1 MNKILIWGVKNVATA
16 EQLKLLVKA
25 HYEKDDSRFD
35 TLLIQVA
42 ASEAQKGHVAL
53 ARDLKK
59 LLEKGKK
66 NSSKVQYIDP
76 ELEGLITL
84 RNSSYR
90 LSNLIVSKEVK
101 DNLTN
106 IIKEFEN
113 KTKLAQFGLTNRR
126 KILLAGKPGTG
137 KTLTASVLATELQLP
152 LCIIHTDKIMTK
164 YLGETGQKLG
174 KIFDYMANF
183 EAVYLFDEFD
193 SIASE
198 RNMVNDVGEIRRI
211 INAFLQYIESNDNG
225 FIIGATNNPQLLDA
239 AIFRRFDDV
248 IIYKLP
254 DATQRK
260 KLIKNTLGQFWNS
273 DIDLILAGKFSEGLN
288 HAEIVNVC
296 KDAIKE
302 TILSDLEKV
311 NEDVLIRNI
320 KKKIKTYSWEK

>member
-1 MNKILIWGVKNVATA
+1 MATA

-25 HYEKDDSRFD
+25 HYENDDARFD

-53 ARDLKK
+53 ARDLKS
-59 LLEKGKK
+59 LIEKGKK
-66 NSSKVQYIDP
+66 NSSKVQYIDS
-76 ELEGLITL
+76 ELEGLITV
-84 RNSSYR
+84 RSSTYR
-90 LSNLIVSKEVK
+90 LSDLVVSKEVK
-101 DNLTN
+101 DNLVN
-106 IIKEFEN
+106 VIKEYDN
-113 KTKLAQFGLTNRR
+113 RSKLAQFGLMNRR

-164 YLGETGQKLG
+164 YLGETSQKLS

-198 RNMVNDVGEIRRI
+198 RNFDNDVGEIRRI
-211 INAFLQYIESNDNG
+211 INSFLQYIESNDNG

-248 IIYKLP
+248 IVYKLP

-260 KLIKNTLGQFWNS
+260 KLIKNTLGQFFDS
-273 DIDLILAGKFSEGLN
+273 TIDLVRVGKASDGLN
-288 HAEIVNVC
+288 HAELVNVC
-296 KDAIKE
+296 KDSIKE
-302 TILSDLEKV
+302 TILNDLDKV
-311 NEDVLIRNI
+311 TEDIVIKNI
-320 KKKIKTYSWEK
+320 EKKIKTYSWEK

>member
-1 MNKILIWGVKNVATA
+1 MATA

-25 HYEKDDSRFD
+25 HYENDDARFD

-53 ARDLKK
+53 ARDLKS
-59 LLEKGKK
+59 LIDKGKK
-66 NSSKVQYIDP
+66 NSSKIQYIDP
-76 ELEGLITL
+76 ELEGLITV
-84 RNSSYR
+84 RNSTYR
-90 LSNLIVSKEVK
+90 LADLVVSKEVK
-101 DNLTN
+101 DNLIN
-106 IIKEFEN
+106 VIKEYEN
-113 KTKLAQFGLTNRR
+113 RSKLAQFGLMNRR

-164 YLGETGQKLG
+164 YLGETSQKLS

-198 RNMVNDVGEIRRI
+198 RNFENDVGEIRRI
-211 INAFLQYIESNDNG
+211 INSFLQYIESNDNG
-225 FIIGATNNPQLLDA
+225 FIIGATNNPQLLDS

-248 IIYKLP
+248 IVYKLP

-260 KLIKNTLGQFWNS
+260 KLIKNTLGQFFNPE
-273 DIDLILAGKFSEGLN
+273 IDLVRVGKLSESLN
-288 HAEIVNVC
+288 HAELVNVC
-296 KDAIKE
+296 KDSIKE
-302 TILSDLEKV
+302 TILNDLDIV
-311 NEDVLIRNI
+311 NENILIKNI
-320 KKKIKTYSWEK
+320 EKKIKTYSWEK

>member
-1 MNKILIWGVKNVATA
+1 MATA

-25 HYEKDDSRFD
+25 HYENDDARFD

-53 ARDLKK
+53 ARDLKS
-59 LLEKGKK
+59 LIEKGKK
-66 NSSKVQYIDP
+66 NSSKIQYIDS
-76 ELEGLITL
+76 ELEGLITI
-84 RNSSYR
+84 RDSSYR
-90 LSNLIVSKEVK
+90 LADLVVSKDVK
-101 DNLTN
+101 ENLVN
-106 IIKEFEN
+106 VIKEYEN
-113 KTKLAQFGLTNRR
+113 RSKLAQFGLMNRR

-137 KTLTASVLATELQLP
+137 KTLTASVLATELKLP

-164 YLGETGQKLG
+164 YLGETSQKLS

-198 RNMVNDVGEIRRI
+198 RNFENDVGEIRRI
-211 INAFLQYIESNDNG
+211 INSFLQYIESNDNG

-248 IIYKLP
+248 IAYKVP
-254 DATQRK
+254 DAVQRK
-260 KLIKNTLGQFWNS
+260 KLIKNTLGQFW
-273 DIDLILAGKFSEGLN
+273 DPEIDLVRIGKISEGLN

-302 TILSDLEKV
+302 TILLDLDRV
-311 NEDVLIRNI
+311 NENVLTKNI
-320 KKKIKTYSWEK
+320 DKKIKTYSWEK

>member
-1 MNKILIWGVKNVATA
+1 MATA

-25 HYEKDDSRFD
+25 HYENDYTRFD

-53 ARDLKK
+53 ARDLKS
-59 LLEKGKK
+59 LIEKGKK
-66 NSSKVQYIDP
+66 NSSKIQYIDP
-76 ELEGLITL
+76 EIEGLITV
-84 RNSSYR
+84 RSSTYR
-90 LSNLIVSKEVK
+90 LADLVVSKDVK
-101 DNLTN
+101 DNLVN
-106 IIKEFEN
+106 VIKEYEN
-113 KTKLAQFGLTNRR
+113 RTKLAQFGLMNRR

-164 YLGETGQKLG
+164 YLGETSQKLS

-183 EAVYLFDEFD
+183 EAIYLFDEFD

-198 RNMVNDVGEIRRI
+198 RNFNNDVGEIRRI
-211 INAFLQYIESNDNG
+211 INSFLQYIESNDSG
-225 FIIGATNNPQLLDA
+225 FIIGATNNPQLLDS

-254 DATQRK
+254 DAAQRK

-273 DIDLILAGKFSEGLN
+273 EIDLIQVGKISEGLN

-302 TILSDLEKV
+302 TILSDLERV
-311 NEDVLIRNI
+311 NENVLIKNI
-320 KKKIKTYSWEK
+320 DKKIKTYSWEK

>member
-1 MNKILIWGVKNVATA
+1 MATA

-25 HYEKDDSRFD
+25 HYENDDARFD

-53 ARDLKK
+53 ARDLKS
-59 LLEKGKK
+59 LIDKGKK
-66 NSSKVQYIDP
+66 NSSKIQYIDP
-76 ELEGLITL
+76 ELEGLITV
-84 RNSSYR
+84 RNSTYR
-90 LSNLIVSKEVK
+90 LADLVVSKEVK
-101 DNLTN
+101 DNLIN
-106 IIKEFEN
+106 VIKEYEN
-113 KTKLAQFGLTNRR
+113 RSKLAQFGLMNRR

-164 YLGETGQKLG
+164 YLGETSQKLS

-198 RNMVNDVGEIRRI
+198 RNFENDVGEIRRI
-211 INAFLQYIESNDNG
+211 INSFLQYIESNDNG
-225 FIIGATNNPQLLDA
+225 FIIGATNNPQLLDS

-248 IIYKLP
+248 IVYKLP

-260 KLIKNTLGQFWNS
+260 KLIKNTLSQFFNPE
-273 DIDLILAGKFSEGLN
+273 IDLVRVGKLSESLN
-288 HAEIVNVC
+288 HAELVNVC
-296 KDAIKE
+296 KDSIKE
-302 TILSDLEKV
+302 TILNDLDIV
-311 NEDVLIRNI
+311 NENILIKNI

>member
-1 MNKILIWGVKNVATA
+1 MATA

-25 HYEKDDSRFD
+25 HYENDDARFD

-53 ARDLKK
+53 ARDLKS
-59 LLEKGKK
+59 LIDKGKK
-66 NSSKVQYIDP
+66 NSSKIQYIDP
-76 ELEGLITL
+76 ELEGLITV
-84 RNSSYR
+84 RNSTYR
-90 LSNLIVSKEVK
+90 LADLVVSKEVK
-101 DNLTN
+101 DNLIN
-106 IIKEFEN
+106 VIKEYEN
-113 KTKLAQFGLTNRR
+113 RSKLAQFGLMNRR

-164 YLGETGQKLG
+164 YLGETSQKLS

-198 RNMVNDVGEIRRI
+198 RNFENDVGEIRRI
-211 INAFLQYIESNDNG
+211 INSFLQYIESNDNG
-225 FIIGATNNPQLLDA
+225 FIIGATNNPQLLDS

-248 IIYKLP
+248 IVYKLP

-260 KLIKNTLGQFWNS
+260 KLIKNTLGQFFNPE
-273 DIDLILAGKFSEGLN
+273 IDLVRVGKLSEGLN
-288 HAEIVNVC
+288 HAELVNVC
-296 KDAIKE
+296 KDSIKE
-302 TILSDLEKV
+302 TILNDSDKV
-311 NEDVLIRNI
+311 TEDIIRKNI
-320 KKKIKTYSWEK
+320 EKKIKTYTWEK

>member
-1 MNKILIWGVKNVATA
+1 MATA

-25 HYEKDDSRFD
+25 HYENDDARFD

-53 ARDLKK
+53 ARDLKS
-59 LLEKGKK
+59 LIDKGKK
-66 NSSKVQYIDP
+66 NSSKIQYIDP
-76 ELEGLITL
+76 ELEGLITV
-84 RNSSYR
+84 RNSTYR
-90 LSNLIVSKEVK
+90 LADLVVSKEVK
-101 DNLTN
+101 DNLIN
-106 IIKEFEN
+106 VIKEYEN
-113 KTKLAQFGLTNRR
+113 RSKLAQFGLMNRR

-164 YLGETGQKLG
+164 YLGETSQKLS

-198 RNMVNDVGEIRRI
+198 RNFENDVGEIRRI
-211 INAFLQYIESNDNG
+211 INSFLQYIESNDNG
-225 FIIGATNNPQLLDA
+225 FIIGATNNPQLLDS

-248 IIYKLP
+248 IVYKLP

-260 KLIKNTLGQFWNS
+260 S
-273 DIDLILAGKFSEGLN
+273 
-288 HAEIVNVC
+288 
-296 KDAIKE
+296 
-302 TILSDLEKV
+302 
-311 NEDVLIRNI
+311 
-320 KKKIKTYSWEK
+320 